1 MALRTVEEY
10 VESLRDGR
18 VVYFRGQRVGDVT
31 THPVISVA
39 VNHAAT
45 DYRLAEDPRWREL
58 CVVTEGDQE
67 YSQYYRVPRT
77 PDDLRQRSRLIE
89 VATAEGGTLVV
100 LIKEIGSDALF
111 ALLRTASAV
120 DQAHG
125 TEYSKRVTAYYHH
138 CRTNDLALAVAQT
151 DVKGDRSLAPSAQSD
166 PDMYVHIAERRADGI
181 VVRGAKAHTS
191 VSTNANELI
200 VLPTRALAEG
210 DRDYAVSFAVPM
222 NAPGLVLLASA
233 YDSTGPQSSPVE
245 HPISARHKMM
255 ETTTVFNDVFV
266 PWERVF
272 LAGEYEFAGPLA
284 LAFVEHHR
292 FTAISYKLPLVD
304 ALVGAAVMMAEV
316 NGIAKAGHVR
326 EKLVQLISYAETLRG
341 LTHYAAMV
349 GKPREAGVM
358 APDPLYVNMAK
369 YHFAHGYHEAVRHV
383 QDIAG
388 GALVTGPGAEDQE
401 SEETARYYEK
411 YYAGRGTSG
420 RDRLK
425 ALTLVKDLV
434 ASEFSAY
441 QEVLAVHAEG
451 SLEAE
456 KMMVLRSYDSRGA
469 VAFVRNLAGL
479 SAKPAVK
486 TV

>member
-10 VESLRDGR
+10 VASLRDGR
-18 VVYFRGQRVGDVT
+18 TVYFRGHRVEDVT
-31 THPVISVA
+31 AHPVISVA

-45 DYRLAEDPRWREL
+45 DYRLAEDPRWRSL
-58 CVVTEGDQE
+58 YVVTEGDRE
-67 YSQYYRVPRT
+67 YSRYYHVPRT
-77 PDDLRQRSRLIE
+77 PDDVRQRSRMIE
-89 VATAEGGTLVV
+89 VATAQGGTLVV
-100 LIKEIGSDALF
+100 LIKEIGTDALF
-111 ALLRTASAV
+111 ALLRTAAAV

-125 TEYSKRVTAYYHH
+125 TEYSKRVTSYYNH

-166 PDMYVHIAERRADGI
+166 PDLYVHIVERRADGI
-181 VVRGAKAHTS
+181 IVRGAKAHTS

-210 DRDYAVSFAVPM
+210 DREYAVSFAIPM
-222 NAPGLVLLASA
+222 NTPGLVLMASA

-272 LAGEYEFAGPLA
+272 LAGEHDFAGHLA

-304 ALVGAAVMMAEV
+304 ALVGAAMMMAEV

-349 GKPREAGVM
+349 GKTREAGVM
-358 APDPLYVNMAK
+358 PRTPC
-369 YHFAHGYHEAVRHV
+369 
-383 QDIAG
+383 
-388 GALVTGPGAEDQE
+388 
-401 SEETARYYEK
+401 
-411 YYAGRGTSG
+411 TS
-420 RDRLK
+420 
-425 ALTLVKDLV
+425 TW
-434 ASEFSAY
+434 
-441 QEVLAVHAEG
+441 
-451 SLEAE
+451 
-456 KMMVLRSYDSRGA
+456 
-469 VAFVRNLAGL
+469 RNII
-479 SAKPAVK
+479 
-486 TV
+486 